1 MTDKVKSYIIDNW
14 DKTIKENHSD
24 NSDGLIGLPKPY
36 TVPCVSDT
44 FQEMYYWDT
53 YFTNVGLILSD
64 MATQAKNNADNMIH
78 LVNRFGKMPNGN
90 RVVFLNRSQP
100 PFLSQIVREVF
111 ETDKDIDWLKNEAY
125 PALCTE
131 YSFWLEQRTDSV
143 GLACYGGTFANEDDM
158 LSFAKYFCSRAGI
171 AEPNDMGL
179 LKEYAYSCVAL
190 CESGWD
196 FSSRFLFDAHTS
208 YAIDLN
214 SLLYLFETNMKYF
227 ADMLKKPD
235 EAEIWNLRSEKRKEL
250 INRFLWDDK
259 RKIFCDANSKSGL
272 KNNMFSVASIYPM
285 FAKLATAEQS
295 RHTVENLHLLEC
307 EYGLASCEN
316 KGDLNNLQWDYPH
329 GWACLHYITV
339 EGLLNYGYKAEAYR
353 IAEKYVKTVN
363 VNFAKTQNLWEKYNV
378 VTGEVS
384 ITSEYET
391 PPMMGWSAGIYLY
404 CLKLINE
411 R

>member
-1 MTDKVKSYIIDNW
+1 
-14 DKTIKENHSD
+14 
-24 NSDGLIGLPKPY
+24 
-36 TVPCVSDT
+36 
-44 FQEMYYWDT
+44 
-53 YFTNVGLILSD
+53 
-64 MATQAKNNADNMIH
+64 
-78 LVNRFGKMPNGN
+78 
-90 RVVFLNRSQP
+90 
-100 PFLSQIVREVF
+100 
-111 ETDKDIDWLKNEAY
+111 
-125 PALCTE
+125 
-131 YSFWLEQRTDSV
+131 
-143 GLACYGGTFANEDDM
+143 
-158 LSFAKYFCSRAGI
+158 
-171 AEPNDMGL
+171 
-179 LKEYAYSCVAL
+179 
-190 CESGWD
+190 
-196 FSSRFLFDAHTS
+196 
-208 YAIDLN
+208 
-214 SLLYLFETNMKYF
+214 MKYF
-227 ADMLKKPD
+227 ADILKKPD
-235 EAEIWNLRSEKRKEL
+235 EAKIWNLRSEKRKEL

-316 KGDLNNLQWDYPH
+316 KGDLHNLQWDYPH

-339 EGLLNYGYKAEAYR
+339 KGLLNYGYKAEAYR

-363 VNFAKTQNLWEKYNV
+363 ENFAKTQNLWEKYNV

-384 ITSEYET
+384 VTSEYET